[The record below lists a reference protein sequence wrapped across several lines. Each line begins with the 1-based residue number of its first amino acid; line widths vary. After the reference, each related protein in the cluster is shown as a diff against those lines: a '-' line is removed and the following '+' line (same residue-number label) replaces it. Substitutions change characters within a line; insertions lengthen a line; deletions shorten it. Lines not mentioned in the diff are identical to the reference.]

1 MKIKDLLRILQ
12 VAPDKEKEVWM
23 PDFEG
28 TRTTYIDFHF
38 DLENNLDLY
47 AVIKEVEPYTF
58 HKIEELEKL
67 SNKPDLP
74 KK

>member
-23 PDFEG
+23 PAFEEG
-28 TRTTYIDFHF
+28 ERTTYIDFHF
-38 DLENNLDLY
+38 DIENNLDLY
-47 AVIKEVEPYTF
+47 EVIKEVEPYTL

-67 SNKPDLP
+67 SDKPDL
-74 KK
+74 